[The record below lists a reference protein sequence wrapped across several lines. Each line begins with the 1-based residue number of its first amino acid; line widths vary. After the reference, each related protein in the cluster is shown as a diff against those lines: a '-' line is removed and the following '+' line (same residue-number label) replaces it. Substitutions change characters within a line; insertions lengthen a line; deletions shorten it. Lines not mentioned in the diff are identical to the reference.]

1 MNFNTVISI
10 DIGKSGGISTFIKKE
25 DKYILSD
32 CIKTPIYKIET
43 KPAKFKLKLDEK
55 GKKQFYK
62 TGSKKGEPIMVQTAP
77 AKYMTELDV
86 SKIFLILS
94 SFENAV
100 IVFEE
105 PGSSVGNS
113 AQVTATTHRNYGK
126 MLALA
131 ELSLN
136 TIVTVPA
143 NKWKKD
149 LSLTKDKLECVNYAE
164 NLFGLSFKTNNNAL
178 LDGQAESALIGHWYI
193 KTMNK

>member
-1 MNFNTVISI
+1 
-10 DIGKSGGISTFIKKE
+10 
-25 DKYILSD
+25 
-32 CIKTPIYKIET
+32 
-43 KPAKFKLKLDEK
+43 
-55 GKKQFYK
+55 
-62 TGSKKGEPIMVQTAP
+62 MVQTAP

-131 ELSLN
+131 ELSKN

-193 KTMNK
+193 TTINK